1 MKLKRKKSQELKHLD
16 VPRLPVSMEI
26 KYNLI
31 FNIYLLM
38 YLTNVYKP
46 FEKPSP
52 IITLKISELQPAF
65 DISGH
70 IKRSPL
76 TGPVKV
82 TL

>member
-1 MKLKRKKSQELKHLD
+1 
-16 VPRLPVSMEI
+16 
-26 KYNLI
+26 
-31 FNIYLLM
+31 M

-65 DISGH
+65 HIAGH

-82 TL
+82 ML